1 MRVPWVGHPTRVMIN
16 IPLAPHLLTQAKD
29 DAENQVLESETL
41 VNTQPYLSLLCAL
54 STAGNLLK
62 LRVGDD

>member
-1 MRVPWVGHPTRVMIN
+1 MMIN